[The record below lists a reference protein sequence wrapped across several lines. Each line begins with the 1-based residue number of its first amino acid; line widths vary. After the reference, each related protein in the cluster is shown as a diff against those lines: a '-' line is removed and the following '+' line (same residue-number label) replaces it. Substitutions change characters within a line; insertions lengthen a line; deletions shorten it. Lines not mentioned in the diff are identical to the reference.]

1 MTRTVA
7 ASTTVAVGQETTQ
20 PIYLIRM
27 GWDVQSPD
35 VERRVATWDTDI
47 SWNSETWTASGAK
60 IQSINPSGGN
70 LVLPNGDGD
79 PWLDLIVN
87 QGQRGKTLQVY
98 EYQTSW
104 GSPAG
109 SNAEEL
115 FLGTMDASQI
125 TKNGIRITFVS
136 ALLNKSFPHTTITNE
151 EYPYLLTTGARIY
164 WGPDVIRVQ

>member
-7 ASTTVAVGQETTQ
+7 ATTTAAVSQETTQ

-60 IQSINPSGGN
+60 VQTLNAIGGS
-70 LVLPNGDGD
+70 LMLPNGEAD
-79 PWLDLIVN
+79 PWLDLVVN
-87 QGQRGKTLQVY
+87 QGQRGKTLQIY
-98 EYQTSW
+98 EYQTST

-109 SNAEEL
+109 
-115 FLGTMDASQI
+115 
-125 TKNGIRITFVS
+125 
-136 ALLNKSFPHTTITNE
+136 
-151 EYPYLLTTGARIY
+151 
-164 WGPDVIRVQ
+164 

>member
-7 ASTTVAVGQETTQ
+7 ATTTAAVAQETTQ
-20 PIYLIRM
+20 PVYLIRM

-60 IQSINPSGGN
+60 IQSINARGGS
-70 LVLPNGDGD
+70 LMLPNGDAD
-79 PWLDLIVN
+79 PWLDLLVN
-87 QGQRGKTLQVY
+87 QGCRGKTLQIY
-98 EYQTSW
+98 EYQTST

-115 FLGTMDASQI
+115 FQGTMDASQI
-125 TKNGIRITFVS
+125 TNKAIKITFIS
-136 ALLNKSFPHTTITNE
+136 SLLSKTFPHTTINNDD
-151 EYPYLLTTGARIY
+151 YPYLLSTGARLY
-164 WGPDVIRVQ
+164 WGPDVIRVH